1 MRVQNWAEFSASVKS
16 GASAG
21 RLAGTIIGKQER
33 RTRTGNKMG
42 IVQFSDATGQF
53 EGVLFSEGLAQY
65 RDALETGRS
74 FIITAAAE
82 DRPEGVSLRIATL
95 EPLEEV
101 ASRAQKSLRIYM
113 RDAAPVRAVTPLFG
127 PRGEGI
133 VSLILLK
140 QNGKLEVEIELKERY
155 LLSPQNAA
163 AMKAVPGI
171 VDVELV

>member
-1 MRVQNWAEFSASVKS
+1 
-16 GASAG
+16 
-21 RLAGTIIGKQER
+21 
-33 RTRTGNKMG
+33 MG
-42 IVQFSDATGQF
+42 IIQFSDATGQF

-82 DRPEGVSLRIATL
+82 QRPEGISLRIATL

-101 ASRAQKSLRIYM
+101 AGRAQKSLRVYM
-113 RDAAPVRAVTPLFG
+113 RDASPVRAVTPLFG
-127 PRGEGI
+127 PRGEGT

-155 LLSPQNAA
+155 LLSPQSAA
-163 AMKAVPGI
+163 AMKAVPGV